1 MIVNHEVETLEVSDE
16 SATHTPTDVLISRV
30 WTPATLFATLSG
42 RVREILTRG
51 IGQGEGYGFQHRGAR
66 DFDLALGGWFQT
78 TLNSGVLVICFFN
91 DAANG
96 VVRSKLKRNTSPIGP
111 LPYFV

>member
-78 TLNSGVLVICFFN
+78 TLNSGVFAFSTS
-91 DAANG
+91 ANG